1 MSHVTGSHSIPFLYK
16 LKQLD
21 LEGGC
26 QGARAVTT
34 RCWASKRKRS
44 KVKGKVLSFAKIR
57 CVTQMIRGPEPQRPE
72 PRGGIDDTDF
82 IMLEPVAHLTRAE

>member
-1 MSHVTGSHSIPFLYK
+1 MTQIGPSPIS
-16 LKQLD
+16 
-21 LEGGC
+21 
-26 QGARAVTT
+26 
-34 RCWASKRKRS
+34 RCPSCATKER
-44 KVKGKVLSFAKIR
+44 GQVLSFAKIR

>member
-1 MSHVTGSHSIPFLYK
+1 MSHVAGSHSIPFLYK

-57 CVTQMIRGPEPQRPE
+57 RSAGLGADILPAGVWSLLHQVGYFI
-72 PRGGIDDTDF
+72 GG
-82 IMLEPVAHLTRAE
+82 